1 MINRNAFTINKLTLA
16 IVLGFLIP
24 FATFSNN
31 VRITN
36 VVNTNPG
43 VANPILTFDIAWDNS
58 WRVSSG
64 TNNYDAVWLFVKA
77 QKVPVDNANCE
88 SYLEWNH
95 ANMVDSDANFSADS
109 LLRIQRVGDHV
120 GVFLYRDADGIGS
133 TGNISVQIQLDLPV
147 PTAPYAPE
155 YNFKV
160 FGIEMV
166 HIPQGAFELGDGSS
180 TNTFNSIEINNST
193 STLTPAQVGGNVYGI
208 TIPAAFP
215 KGYEAFH
222 VMKYEITQ
230 QQYVDFLNTLTFS
243 QQVNRT
249 ALSAAQLVVNPG
261 AGGLCA
267 MEANCL
273 NRNSIKLIQEGLN
286 NSRAAVFACDL
297 SPAPGDAFNSATDGQ
312 TIAMNY

>member
-1 MINRNAFTINKLTLA
+1 
-16 IVLGFLIP
+16 
-24 FATFSNN
+24 
-31 VRITN
+31 
-36 VVNTNPG
+36 
-43 VANPILTFDIAWDNS
+43 
-58 WRVSSG
+58 
-64 TNNYDAVWLFVKA
+64 
-77 QKVPVDNANCE
+77 
-88 SYLEWNH
+88 
-95 ANMVDSDANFSADS
+95 MVDSDANFSADS

-133 TGNISVQIQLDLPV
+133 TGIVSVQIQLDLAV

-155 YNFKV
+155 YNFKF
-160 FGIEMV
+160 FGIEIV

-180 TNTFNSIEINNST
+180 TNTFNSIAINNST

-208 TIPAAFP
+208 TITATFP

-273 NRNSIKLIQEGLN
+273 NRN
-286 NSRAAVFACDL
+286 
-297 SPAPGDAFNSATDGQ
+297 
-312 TIAMNY
+312 